1 MGVGMNEEMLIKDAL
16 RDLLRAAEALVAD
29 TYPRTPLPRP
39 RKFWF
44 CGNVYWPAEYCENCS
59 KNFTAA
65 SIVVSRSHSA
75 TYALW
80 ADISRISAQIVSEC
94 QTPREVSAAIRSI
107 RAATAWCEART
118 AGRQRQAQEILRQQA
133 RYVEELEAE
142 EALRALK

>member
-1 MGVGMNEEMLIKDAL
+1 MSDETKLIQDAL

-44 CGNVYWPAEYCENCS
+44 CEGVYWPAEYCENHR

-65 SIVVSRSHSA
+65 SIVMSRSHSA
-75 TYALW
+75 TYTLW
-80 ADISRISAQIVSEC
+80 ADISKISAQIASEC
-94 QTPREVSAAIRSI
+94 QTPHEVSAAIRSI
-107 RAATAWCEART
+107 QAATAWCEART